1 MVKSA
6 RMNGGTAALRRAAVL
21 KRHNRRMLAHVR
33 RAALCPKP
41 ASSTQA
47 GRNPGRTRERILSA
61 ALREF
66 AANGFAGA
74 RVDAIARRAAI
85 NKRMLYHYF
94 GNKEHLFRE
103 ILRLKMAER
112 QAWAETLSGDP
123 AESLTFWF
131 EAACKDTSWVR
142 LLEWEALQEAD
153 RRLIDE
159 KNRRAAT
166 ARGLERI
173 RQRQA
178 RGQISAD
185 LDPRHVMLAM
195 RSLTMFPAAFPQ
207 LTRLIM
213 GRPVSDP
220 RFQKERAAFLREF
233 AAAFQPSGKQHVK
246 INFKK

>member
-1 MVKSA
+1 MA
-6 RMNGGTAALRRAAVL
+6 RAA
-21 KRHNRRMLAHVR
+21 KTSS
-33 RAALCPKP
+33 
-41 ASSTQA
+41 ASL
-47 GRNPGRTRERILSA
+47 RDPERTRERILSA
-61 ALREF
+61 ALKEF
-66 AANGFAGA
+66 AANGFTGA
-74 RVDAIARRAAI
+74 RVDAIAQRAAI

-94 GNKEHLFRE
+94 GDKEHLFRE
-103 ILRLKMAER
+103 VLRLKMARR

-123 AESLTFWF
+123 AESLAFWF
-131 EAACKDTSWVR
+131 EAACKDPDWLR

-153 RRLIDE
+153 QGLIDE

-178 RGQISAD
+178 RGQISAK
-185 LDPRHVMLAM
+185 LDPRHVMLTM

-220 RFQKERAAFLREF
+220 KFQKERAAFLQRF
-233 AAAFQPSGKQHVK
+233 AAAFQPSPTREPVK
-246 INFKK
+246 INFAK